1 MRLPPPLGRPARGQ
15 AGRAAWRVSRRG
27 YSTVALG
34 RREALPLHCCRPP
47 ARLSPTLPLGG
58 PRSAGA
64 VRPTT
69 ARYAPGSVGQTRQV
83 AGSGRMGRGSARRAH
98 PSVQAA
104 MTGTEHPIRVL
115 MITCAWPPPDRPG
128 YTTMFIRRQVEALR
142 AAGVEI
148 DVFPFT
154 SGMRPAN
161 YLRAWVGARRHM
173 QRGVYDP
180 VHAQFGH
187 SALMAS
193 PKGLPLVVSFRG
205 EGLEGIVGDDVRIDA
220 RGRDLESICEWVG
233 GSCM

>member
-34 RREALPLHCCRPP
+34 RREALPLHCGRP
-47 ARLSPTLPLGG
+47 AEWLSASLPLGG

-64 VRPTT
+64 VRPTA

-104 MTGTEHPIRVL
+104 MTGAEHPIRVL

-148 DVFPFT
+148 EVFPFT

-173 QRGVYDP
+173 QRGAYDL
-180 VHAQFGH
+180 VHAQFGQ
-187 SALMAS
+187 SGLVAL
-193 PKGLPLVVSFRG
+193 PKRLPLVVRFPGAR
-205 EGLEGIVGDDVRIDA
+205 LQGIVGHVLRINHA
-220 RGRDLESICEWVG
+220 VPALKLR
-233 GSCM
+233 